1 MNNVSIQLGNL
12 TWSDRSFLPRA
23 VDISQ
28 DLFVVVLGFVG
39 DPSSNYTPCAY
50 LLSRS
55 GSNFTVH
62 DTWMYM
68 PPTATSWQASLTN
81 WDADIYLAKHDM
93 SVSINDAKSQVLLGI
108 QITNTIILLDIN
120 RTTLKFILPSQSLSN
135 GKAIGMG
142 KAVGWLNNNVTV
154 ILVNTYSLS
163 YIWSASQVFTYYVGV
178 NNSFATKSIIP
189 NAQQTLAPEFGPILI
204 SLVVTKSGIVIML
217 DSKGDIYI
225 LLPSPPGTFADSST
239 KLVSSFLPCIG
250 GSYNSQYDIQPC
262 SLCPQGSSTN
272 GSTGQTSCVSCESD
286 AFCPLGSAF
295 GNISS
300 SSLLLTSVNQAR
312 AYPLSPKSVR
322 FDNILMENMF
332 VISASSSH
340 RCVALSPFFWSLIIM
355 ALGIVIVF
363 VMIILK
369 YCVPHPQGKKTH
381 KRIKRF
387 FKQTD
392 LVGEGE
398 LWIGGIVSFAILFI
412 CICAYVFS
420 GTYYQ
425 RYPIENLHNSVA
437 FVCDPTLT
445 NAQFSSGLMSLMIPP
460 NDDELPIFELLDT
473 QPFTLNIDFVNTLYT
488 CTDVSVIQI
497 KDKKLPM
504 PISSCTESNG
514 SLSLSVLLPSHGVNL
529 QFLLVG
535 INTIGGIRLALQG
548 PGAQHENDSLE
559 NNYTL
564 VDLAFAQAISV

>member
-108 QITNTIILLDIN
+108 QITNTIILLDIS

-217 DSKGDIYI
+217 DSKGDTYI

-363 VMIILK
+363 VMIVLK

-381 KRIKRF
+381 QQIKRF
-387 FKQTD
+387 FVHID

-398 LWIGGIVSFAILFI
+398 LWIGGIVSFAILFL
-412 CICAYVFS
+412 CISAYVFS
-420 GTYYQ
+420 GAYYR
-425 RYPIENLHNSVA
+425 RYPIENSSGNLA
-437 FVCDPTLT
+437 FGCHPTLT

-473 QPFTLNIDFVNTLYT
+473 QSFTLNIDFVNTLFA
-488 CTDVSVIQI
+488 CTDVSVTQI

-514 SLSLSVLLPSHGVNL
+514 SLSLSVLLPSHGIHL

-548 PGAQHENDSLE
+548 PGTA
-559 NNYTL
+559 
-564 VDLAFAQAISV
+564 

>member
-12 TWSDRSFLPRA
+12 TWPDRSFLPRA

-189 NAQQTLAPEFGPILI
+189 NAQQTLAPGFGPILI

-272 GSTGQTSCVSCESD
+272 GSTGQISCVSCESD

-355 ALGIVIVF
+355 ALGW
-363 VMIILK
+363 MESRIIICGLLASTSIF
-369 YCVPHPQGKKTH
+369 YS
-381 KRIKRF
+381 RI
-387 FKQTD
+387 FK
-392 LVGEGE
+392 E
-398 LWIGGIVSFAILFI
+398 L
-412 CICAYVFS
+412 
-420 GTYYQ
+420 
-425 RYPIENLHNSVA
+425 
-437 FVCDPTLT
+437 
-445 NAQFSSGLMSLMIPP
+445 
-460 NDDELPIFELLDT
+460 
-473 QPFTLNIDFVNTLYT
+473 
-488 CTDVSVIQI
+488 
-497 KDKKLPM
+497 
-504 PISSCTESNG
+504 
-514 SLSLSVLLPSHGVNL
+514 
-529 QFLLVG
+529 
-535 INTIGGIRLALQG
+535 
-548 PGAQHENDSLE
+548 
-559 NNYTL
+559 
-564 VDLAFAQAISV
+564 